1 MVGVGSSGRVTAWK
15 KDGRFLLGYMT
26 EALSLAETK
35 PYTGV
40 PLFTDNL
47 VNRFFNPPPRSGLTF
62 ISYETYCLAIPIYHG
77 EKCLNASSFEL
88 SKAAHIIG
96 TWFIFHAP

>member
-1 MVGVGSSGRVTAWK
+1 MVGVGSSEQVKAWK
-15 KDGRFLLGYMT
+15 EDGSFLLVCVT

-35 PYTGV
+35 PYTRV

-47 VNRFFNPPPRSGLTF
+47 VNRFLNSPPPSPMSGLIF

-77 EKCLNASSFEL
+77 EKCFLL
-88 SKAAHIIG
+88 
-96 TWFIFHAP
+96 